1 MGRRLRR
8 LASRVPS
15 ILQCAAAAAIAWVV
29 AKEVLGHPSPF
40 FAPVAVVI
48 CIGVALGRRVRRMLE
63 MVAGVGLGVGVG
75 DLLIARI
82 GSGPWQ
88 IALVV
93 VLAMAVAVLLD
104 EGPVIAL
111 QAGSSAVLVAT
122 LLPPSGS
129 GGTDRMIDAF
139 VGGFIA
145 IAVVALL
152 PSDPVALV
160 HRHGRVVLD
169 ELAEALEGAAEAIA
183 ARDVPLAVDS
193 LEKAR
198 GSQAAV
204 ERLRDA
210 LQTGREIAVL
220 SPLRWNTRSR
230 LARYQAASVHIDRAL
245 RNTRVLLRRTLAALR
260 DGEPMHPDFTG
271 VLHGLAEV
279 ARLLRDELASGV
291 EPTQAR
297 QVALALAHG
306 DHTALVDDTGFS
318 SSVVAAQV
326 RSIIVDLLVATGMTR
341 ETALASLTPAA
352 PIEQEEEA
360 GQG

>member
-1 MGRRLRR
+1 M
-8 LASRVPS
+8 ASRVPS

-40 FAPVAVVI
+40 FAPIAVVI

-63 MVAGVGLGVGVG
+63 MVVGVGLGVGVG
-75 DLLIARI
+75 DVLIARI

-93 VLAMAVAVLLD
+93 ALAMAVAVLLD

-129 GGTDRMIDAF
+129 GGTARMLDAF
-139 VGGFIA
+139 VGGFVA
-145 IAVVALL
+145 IATVALL

-183 ARDVPLAVDS
+183 GRDIPLAADS
-193 LEKAR
+193 LDKAR

-210 LQTGREIAVL
+210 LQTGRETAFL
-220 SPLRWNTRSR
+220 SPLRWRTRGR
-230 LARYQAASVHIDRAL
+230 LARYQAASTHIDHAL

-271 VLHGLAEV
+271 VLYGLAEV

-291 EPTQAR
+291 EPEQAR
-297 QVALALAHG
+297 RVALSLARAG
-306 DHTALVDDTGFS
+306 HTALVGDTGFS
-318 SSVVAAQV
+318 SGVVAAQV
-326 RSIIVDLLVATGMTR
+326 RSITVDLLVATGMDR
-341 ETALASLTPAA
+341 DAAMASLPPAA
-352 PIEQEEEA
+352 PGEREQEEA
-360 GQG
+360 RPD